1 MPTVEGMKAVI
12 ATGLNVLADSLEI
25 ADVPEP
31 APQADE
37 AVVAVEA
44 FSVNR
49 GEALFLTG
57 GYGQPAEKGWRP
69 GQDIAGVVV
78 RAAADGS
85 GPAVGARVVGHPEGS
100 GWAERVAVP
109 TDRLAEL
116 PDEVSAQTAAALP
129 LAGLTALRLVR
140 AAGDVVGRRVLVT
153 AAAGGVGFFLTELL
167 AGAGAEIVAV
177 TSNDTRA
184 VRLRE
189 LGAAQVVKCAA
200 EAEGRYDLVFES
212 VGGQEFADAVGKSA
226 PGATVLWYGQ
236 ASLQAPT
243 LDFFN
248 LVASTPLTIKHFPH
262 WISPFTDGQD
272 IATLVR
278 LVVEGRLHPEIG
290 RVADW
295 ADTAQTVAD
304 VYERRVQG
312 NAVLT
317 ID

>member
-1 MPTVEGMKAVI
+1 MKALI
-12 ATGLNVLADSLEI
+12 ATGRTVLADSLDF
-25 ADVPEP
+25 ADLPEP
-31 APQADE
+31 EPQADE

-57 GYGQPAEKGWRP
+57 AYGSAAEKGWRP

-85 GPAVGARVVGHPEGS
+85 GPAVGTRVVGHPEGT
-100 GWAERVAVP
+100 GWAEQVAVP
-109 TDRLAEL
+109 TAKLATL
-116 PDEVSAQTAAALP
+116 PDGLPATTASALP

-140 AAGDVVGRRVLVT
+140 AAGDVLGRRVLVT
-153 AAAGGVGFFLTELL
+153 AAAGGVGFHLTELL

-177 TSNDTRA
+177 TSNDSRA
-184 VRLRE
+184 ARLKE
-189 LGAAQVVKCAA
+189 LGAAHVVKRAA
-200 EAEGRYDLVFES
+200 DAEGHFDVVFES

-236 ASLQAPT
+236 AGLRAPT
-243 LDFFN
+243 LDFFS
-248 LVASTPLTIKHFPH
+248 LMTVTPLTIKHFPH

-278 LVVEGRLHPEIG
+278 LVAEGRLHPEIG
-290 RVADW
+290 RVAEW
-295 ADTAQTVAD
+295 SDTPQAIVD

-317 ID
+317 IG

>member
-1 MPTVEGMKAVI
+1 MKAVI
-12 ATGLNVLADSLEI
+12 ATGLNTLAESLEI
-25 ADVPEP
+25 TDLPEP

-57 GYGQPAEKGWRP
+57 AYGTAAEKGWRP

-85 GPAVGARVVGHPEGS
+85 GPAVGTRVVGHPEGT
-100 GWAERVAVP
+100 GWAEQVAVP
-109 TDRLAEL
+109 TGKLAEL
-116 PDEVSAQTAAALP
+116 PDSVPTTTAAALP

-140 AAGDVVGRRVLVT
+140 AAGDVVGRRALVT
-153 AAAGGVGFFLTELL
+153 AAAGGVGCFLVELL
-167 AGAGAEIVAV
+167 AGAGAEVVAV
-177 TSNDTRA
+177 TSNDARA

-189 LGAAQVVKCAA
+189 LGAAQVVKRAA
-200 EAEGRYDLVFES
+200 DADGKYDLVFES
-212 VGGQEFADAVGKSA
+212 VGGQEFADAIGKAA
-226 PGATVLWYGQ
+226 PEATVLWYGQ

-243 LDFFN
+243 LDFFT
-248 LVASTPLTIKHFPH
+248 LMASTPLTIKHFPH
-262 WISPFTDGQD
+262 WISPRTDGQD
-272 IATLVR
+272 VATLVR

-290 RVADW
+290 RVTDW
-295 ADTAQTVAD
+295 ADTAQAIVD

-317 ID
+317 VG

>member
-1 MPTVEGMKAVI
+1 MKALI
-12 ATGLNVLADSLEI
+12 ATGQTALADSLAI
-25 ADVPEP
+25 TDVPEP
-31 APQADE
+31 APQTDE

-57 GYGQPAEKGWRP
+57 GYGRAAEKGWRP

-78 RAAADGS
+78 HAAADGS
-85 GPAVGARVVGHPEGS
+85 GPVVGTRVAGHPEGT

-109 TDRLAEL
+109 TGKLAAL
-116 PDEVSAQTAAALP
+116 PDALSATTAAALP

-140 AAGDVVGRRVLVT
+140 AAGDLLGRRVLVT

-177 TSNDTRA
+177 TSDDSRA
-184 VRLRE
+184 ARLKE
-189 LGAAQVVKCAA
+189 LGATQVVKRAA
-200 EAEGRYDLVFES
+200 DAEGPFGVVFES
-212 VGGQEFADAVGKSA
+212 VGGQEFADAVSKA
-226 PGATVLWYGQ
+226 AAGATVLWYGQ
-236 ASLQAPT
+236 ASLQAPK
-243 LDFFN
+243 LDFFS
-248 LVASTPLTIKHFPH
+248 LMAATPLTIKHFPH
-262 WISPFTDGQD
+262 WVSPVTDGED

-278 LVVEGRLHPEIG
+278 LVTEGRLHPEIG

-295 ADTAQTVAD
+295 ADTARAIAD
-304 VYERRVQG
+304 VYERRVRG

-317 ID
+317 IGR

>member
-1 MPTVEGMKAVI
+1 MKAVI
-12 ATGLNVLADSLEI
+12 ATGLNTLADSLEI
-25 ADVPEP
+25 TDVPEP
-31 APQADE
+31 EPQADE

-57 GYGQPAEKGWRP
+57 GYGRPADKGWRP

-85 GPAVGARVVGHPEGS
+85 GPAVGTRVVGHPEGT

-109 TDRLAEL
+109 TGRLAEL
-116 PDEVSAQTAAALP
+116 PDAVSATTAAALP

-140 AAGDVVGRRVLVT
+140 AAGDIVGRRALVT

-189 LGAAQVVKCAA
+189 FGAAQVVKRAA
-200 EAEGRYDLVFES
+200 DAGGRYDLVFES
-212 VGGQEFADAVGKSA
+212 VGGQEFADAVGKAA

-236 ASLQAPT
+236 AGLKAPT
-243 LDFFN
+243 LDFFS
-248 LVASTPLTIKHFPH
+248 LMASTPLTVKHFPH
-262 WISPFTDGQD
+262 WISPVTDGQD

-278 LVVEGRLHPEIG
+278 LVGAGRLHPEVG

-295 ADTAQTVAD
+295 ADTAQAVVD